1 MEIVEV
7 GPRDGLQNEKKVLS
21 TSEKVAYIELLLRAG
36 LKRIEAVSFARAD
49 KVPQMADAEGVMDAV
64 PRLDGVSYIGLVMND
79 RGLTRAIA
87 TGVDEANFVVVTT
100 DTFSKRNQGTSV
112 DEALAQ
118 LEPMVMRAQENG
130 IKTTV
135 TIAASFGCPFEGEVS
150 TAQVMRIVEAS
161 HALNVDEIALG
172 DTIGVGTPSDVRR
185 LVEATRSIT
194 DKKLRLH
201 LHNTRNTGYAN
212 AITGYDMGVEALDSA
227 AGGIGGCPFAPNATG
242 NIGTED
248 LFYLLSRS
256 GVSLGIDFER
266 LVEASL
272 FITDRLEISAP
283 AQLSRA
289 GLFPSASSR

>member
-21 TSEKVAYIELLLRAG
+21 TSEKVAYIELLIRAG

-289 GLFPSASSR
+289 GLFPSAPSR

>member
-87 TGVDEANFVVVTT
+87 TGVDEANFVVVTP

-289 GLFPSASSR
+289 GLFPSAPSR

>member
-21 TSEKVAYIELLLRAG
+21 TAEKVAYIELLIRAG
-36 LKRIEAVSFARAD
+36 LRRIEAVSFARAD
-49 KVPQMADAEGVMDAV
+49 KVPQMADAEAVMEAL
-64 PRLDGVSYIGLVMND
+64 PRSEDVSYIGLVMND
-79 RGLTRAIA
+79 RGLSRAIL
-87 TGVDEANFVVVTT
+87 TEVDEVNFVIVTT
-100 DTFSKRNQGTSV
+100 DTFSKRNQGTTV
-112 DEALAQ
+112 DEALRQ
-118 LEPMVMRAQENG
+118 LAPMVGRAKEAE
-130 IKTTV
+130 IKTSVTV
-135 TIAASFGCPFEGEVS
+135 AASFGCPFEGEV
-150 TAQVMRIVEAS
+150 TTEQVMRVVKA
-161 HALNVDEIALG
+161 ANDLGVDEIALG

-185 LVEATRSIT
+185 LISAARAIT
-194 DKKLRLH
+194 GTKLRLH

-212 AITGYDMGVEALDSA
+212 AITGYEMGVEALDSA

-256 GVSLGIDFER
+256 GVSLDIDFEK

-289 GLFPSASSR
+289 GLFPSMSPR

>member
-289 GLFPSASSR
+289 GLFPSAPSR

>member
-21 TSEKVAYIELLLRAG
+21 TSEKVAYIELLIRAG

-87 TGVDEANFVVVTT
+87 TEVDEANFVVVTT

-289 GLFPSASSR
+289 GLFPSAPSR